1 MSPFFVGEENPA
13 CTSDKEEIPLKNLGK
28 YLLLSLTLFP
38 PGKNPFCYYI
48 CDKAWWKRVRKLPRI
63 LICNFILA
71 SAIFQTFWKDDCC
84 TKSLFLELETSNFG

>member
-38 PGKNPFCYYI
+38 PGKNPFCYY
-48 CDKAWWKRVRKLPRI
+48 DHV
-63 LICNFILA
+63 
-71 SAIFQTFWKDDCC
+71 
-84 TKSLFLELETSNFG
+84 TKPGGKG